1 MRYLVVGLLIFSCAF
16 ILSFP
21 HELTVL
27 YETYDLVD
35 ILRGN
40 PQGYMYFVREILL
53 YLVLPPA
60 VGIGF
65 ILIEYIK
72 ERKTFL
78 RWELALA
85 GSLIAFSGLNGLWL
99 AHGAYTEIINWYEQY
114 PSYAT
119 PIGNLLTLYTT
130 LSIAKILWLFAG
142 VLCIHPYVY
151 KKLHDSWTKHKAR

>member
-1 MRYLVVGLLIFSCAF
+1 
-16 ILSFP
+16 
-21 HELTVL
+21 
-27 YETYDLVD
+27 
-35 ILRGN
+35 
-40 PQGYMYFVREILL
+40 MYFVREILL

-99 AHGAYTEIINWYEQY
+99 AYGAYTETINWIEH
-114 PSYAT
+114 YA
-119 PIGNLLTLYTT
+119 PYVIPMGNLLLTIFTT
-130 LSIAKILWLFAG
+130 LSVAKILWLFAG
-142 VLCIHPYVY
+142 VLCIHLYLY
-151 KKLHDSWTKHKAR
+151 KTLHDSWSKYTAH